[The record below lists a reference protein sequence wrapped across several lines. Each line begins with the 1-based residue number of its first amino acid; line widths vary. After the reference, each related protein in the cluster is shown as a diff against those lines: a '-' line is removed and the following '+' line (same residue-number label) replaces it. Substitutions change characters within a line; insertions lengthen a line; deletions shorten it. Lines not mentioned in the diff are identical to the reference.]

1 MNIKKLKAALVE
13 SGYNQ
18 RDLAKEMN
26 MSKNTLNAKLN
37 GKSAITIDEALLFS
51 EKLNLTKVSF
61 ENIFLL

>member
-1 MNIKKLKAALVE
+1 MNTKKLKAALVE

-18 RDLAKEMN
+18 RVLAKEMN
-26 MSKNTLNAKLN
+26 MSTNTLNAKLN

-51 EKLNLTKVSF
+51 EKLNLSKVSF

>member
-1 MNIKKLKAALVE
+1 MNTKKLKAALVE
-13 SGYNQ
+13 SGYTQ